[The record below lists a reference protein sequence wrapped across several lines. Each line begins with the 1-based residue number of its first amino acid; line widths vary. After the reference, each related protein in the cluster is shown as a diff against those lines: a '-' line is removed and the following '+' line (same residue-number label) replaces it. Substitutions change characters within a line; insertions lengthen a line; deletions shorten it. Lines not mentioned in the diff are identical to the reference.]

1 MGGGFSARERMLLVR
16 YCARVTGDPDA
27 AEDLAQQALLEAWR
41 KVNSLC
47 HHDQRDRWPIGVAR
61 NVCLRWARRRGAE
74 RSRFAGAR
82 APGVGP
88 VDGLAGDFDLEV
100 ELERDELARL
110 LDRALA
116 LLPPATRA
124 VLVGRFIEELPQA
137 EVAARL
143 GLTEGVVEARIQ
155 RGKLALRRVL
165 TTTLRDE
172 AGAYGLIAPDDG
184 GWRETRI
191 WCPDCGERKLVGRF
205 GEGRDLQLDCV
216 GCLGRHRVI
225 QERGWVCGRVWDI
238 DLAEVLGGVKG
249 FKPALNR
256 LMARFHEC
264 FQHGIDERMAR
275 CPGCGA
281 EAPLRLGA
289 QVFRGQRD
297 VQTVCPRCGAVTGI
311 ATTGAI
317 AGNQPEVRAFWR
329 EQGRM
334 RTLPGREVE
343 VDGVPALVS
352 CFESVAGS
360 ACLEVVLARDTLRV
374 LGVHKIVTQA

>member
-1 MGGGFSARERMLLVR
+1 MGDGFSARERALLVR
-16 YCARVTGDPDA
+16 YCAHVTGDPDA

-41 KVNSLC
+41 KADSLC
-47 HHDQRDRWPIGVAR
+47 RLDERRRWLIGVAR

-74 RSRFAGAR
+74 WSRFAGSGV
-82 APGVGP
+82 PGVGA
-88 VDGLAGDFDLEV
+88 VDWLAGNFDLEV

-124 VLVGRFIEELPQA
+124 VLIGRFIEGLPQA

-143 GLTEGVVEARIQ
+143 GLTEGAVEARIQ

-172 AGAYGLIAPDDG
+172 ASAYGLIAPEDG

-216 GCLGRHRVI
+216 GCVGRHRVV
-225 QERGWVCGRVWDI
+225 QVRGRVCEVVWGLN
-238 DLAEVLGGVKG
+238 LAELLDGVRG

-256 LMARFHEC
+256 LAARLHQC
-264 FQHGIDERMAR
+264 FRYGIDGCAAR
-275 CPGCGA
+275 CAECGA
-281 EAPLRLGA
+281 EARLRLGT
-289 QVFRGQRD
+289 QVYRGQRD

-311 ATTGAI
+311 ATTSAI
-317 AGNQPEVRAFWR
+317 AANQPEVRAFWR
-329 EQGRM
+329 AHGRM
-334 RTLPGREVE
+334 CTLPGREVE
-343 VDGVPALVS
+343 VDGVPAIVS
-352 CFESVAGS
+352 RFESVSGGAG
-360 ACLEVVLARDTLRV
+360 LDVVLARDTLRV
-374 LGVHKIVTQA
+374 LGVHGAATQA